1 MAAPADVVVRRG
13 HSSDADAMLALE
25 AVFPSDRMSRRSIRR
40 FLRTPTARVLV
51 AEGTAGAVLGNLI
64 GLRRAGSRA
73 MRIYSVVVA
82 PEARG
87 LGIGGR
93 LVEALQAMAADE
105 ACDRVTLEVRADNRA
120 ARTLYARLGYRQT
133 ASLPGYYEDGA
144 DGLRLSRDLAATGG
158 GNACS
163 GAGAGAVSSRAKA

>member
-13 HSSDADAMLALE
+13 RDGDADAMLALE

-40 FLRTPTARVLV
+40 FLRAPTARVLV
-51 AEGTAGAVLGNLI
+51 AENAAGAVLGNLI

-73 MRIYSVVVA
+73 MRTYSVVVA

-87 LGIGGR
+87 LGIGQR
-93 LVEALQAMAADE
+93 LVEALQAIAADE
-105 ACDRVTLEVRADNRA
+105 ACARVTLEVRADNRA
-120 ARTLYARLGYRQT
+120 ARALYARLGYRET

-158 GNACS
+158 GKASS
-163 GAGAGAVSSRAKA
+163 GASAASTRASA